1 MEKDTA
7 LKTKIINEIKK
18 GKSFRQASKDHKI
31 PLATIV
37 HWCNQANVKSKH
49 TRAATKATDED
60 ILKAIKK
67 HFLLSAKEIGDLFH
81 YKENAVSRRLHRLIK
96 QHRILFIVLPGRG
109 KGKIFFKGYID
120 KRLYYHTQEDLDK
133 WILNRLPKDLP
144 GAIKRSIT
152 QKLHE
157 SGIPFEFKKN
167 SKRVVIVDDPLF
179 EKVKKQAEKQGI
191 STSEFV
197 RRRLTEK

>member
-1 MEKDTA
+1 MK
-7 LKTKIINEIKK
+7 KTIIEEVKK
-18 GKSFRQASKDHKI
+18 GKSFRQASKDHNI
-31 PLATIV
+31 PISTII
-37 HWCNQANVKSKH
+37 HWCKQSNIHSKH
-49 TRAATKATDED
+49 TRAKTIATDEA
-60 ILKAIKK
+60 ILSAIKK
-67 HFLLSAKEIGDLFH
+67 HLVISATELGDLFH

-109 KGKIFFKGYID
+109 KGKIYFKGYID

-133 WILNRLPKDLP
+133 WILNRLPKELP

-167 SKRVVIVDDPLF
+167 TKRVVIVDNNLF
-179 EKVKKQAEKQGI
+179 GEIQKKAEKQGI
-191 STSEFV
+191 SMSEYV
-197 RRRLTEK
+197 RRKLR